1 MKKNLLYALALA
13 TTMVACTDDDY
24 TDWGLPQQNDPEAAK
39 SVSLSVSAAET
50 IDFATVTDEYVTIFT
65 SPTATADPGATVEKY
80 TVTVEGKYTLPV
92 TMSQSNGQVAAA
104 DLEAALV
111 ELFGRRPTE
120 RTMTGLVKAYVKN
133 TDGITVIPT
142 ATVTIKATPNAPIIE
157 DAYYLVGTPNGW
169 LIPNGDYQF
178 KHSGKDVYE
187 DPIFTLT
194 FAAPVDATTGERID
208 CWFKISPKSSFEAR
222 EELNG
227 FLGCATNG
235 SQDMEGTLVPK
246 SETVNPG
253 AMNLPASDGA
263 KFYKITLNMMDYTY
277 SVEILEFEEYI
288 YIPGDHQ
295 AGTTYADV
303 PEWGWYLPT
312 APALWGANFDGT
324 YTGFS
329 YLKGGFKFTRNR
341 ENWDGEYNY
350 SSFTQYSE
358 GLTGEGS
365 GNITMENAGFY
376 YIEANTTEGILTV
389 TPMEWT
395 IIGSATGDSNWG
407 TDLEMTYVTED
418 ESWTY
423 TGALVAGEFKF
434 RANKDWALSFGG
446 ASFEDL
452 TSDNGANLKITEDG
466 NYEVKFFLTRST
478 TDKIYCTVTKK

>member
-50 IDFATVTDEYVTIFT
+50 IDFATVTDEYVTVFT
-65 SPTATADPGATVEKY
+65 SPTATADAGATVEKY

-169 LIPNGDYQF
+169 LMTNGDYQF

-208 CWFKISPKSSFEAR
+208 CWFKISPKSSFEAG

-277 SVEILEFEEYI
+277 SVEILEFEEFI
-288 YIPGDHQ
+288 YAPGDPKWNP
-295 AGTTYADV
+295 AV
-303 PEWGWYLPT
+303 
-312 APALWGANFDGT
+312 APALRSPNYDGV
-324 YTGFS
+324 YEGYA
-329 YLKGGFKFTRNR
+329 YLTTNGFKFVGTRNGW
-341 ENWDGEYNY
+341 EPQWNY
-350 SSFTQYSE
+350 SSFTTYSE
-358 GLTGEGS
+358 GITGS
-365 GNITMENAGFY
+365 DNICPPANGFY
-376 YIEANTTEGILTV
+376 QIKADIPTSSLTLNETT
-389 TPMEWT
+389 WT